1 MMPAHLSSI
10 RDNAFRLYED
20 AGLLMSNKRYASA
33 IALSILA
40 IEEVGKYLILR
51 DDKNDSKAKRLRHH
65 SVKQSAL
72 SGRYLSDLW
81 MSLLRRLLVENREL
95 MLKRLAELRS
105 LGPPQELSDDLPAS
119 QTSDQIR
126 EIFEEVVRQQSA
138 ENLLARYVLRTGLG
152 DTSKI
157 KNRAF
162 YVDDSDD
169 DCFNP
174 ADFTRSDAEE
184 WLRQADR
191 ALAEIAYDQ

>member
-1 MMPAHLSSI
+1 MIAAHLSSI

-20 AGLLMSNKRYASA
+20 AGLLISNERYASA

-51 DDKNDSKAKRLRHH
+51 DDKNNPKAKRLRHH
-65 SVKQSAL
+65 SAKQSAL
-72 SGRYLSDLW
+72 SRRYLTDLRMW
-81 MSLLRRLLVENREL
+81 LSRRLLVENREL
-95 MLKRLAELRS
+95 MPKRLAELRN
-105 LGPPQELSDDLPAS
+105 LGPPQELTADLPPS
-119 QTSDQIR
+119 QTSDQIQ
-126 EIFEEVVRQQSA
+126 EIFEDLVLQQSA
-138 ENLLARYVLRTGLG
+138 ENLLARYVLTTGLG
-152 DTSKI
+152 NTSKT

-162 YVDDSDD
+162 YVDESDG

-191 ALAEIAYDQ
+191 ALTEIANDP

>member
-1 MMPAHLSSI
+1 MIAAHLSLI
-10 RDNAFRLYED
+10 RDNAFRLHKD
-20 AGLLMSNKRYASA
+20 ADLLMSNERYASA

-51 DDKNDSKAKRLRHH
+51 DDKNDSETKRLRHH
-65 SVKQSAL
+65 STKQSAL

-81 MSLLRRLLVENREL
+81 MSLSRRLLLENREL

-105 LGPPQELSDDLPAS
+105 LGPPQKLSNDLPAS

-126 EIFEEVVRQQSA
+126 EIFEEVVRQQSS
-138 ENLLARYVLRTGLG
+138 ENLLARYVLKTRLG

-174 ADFTRSDAEE
+174 ADFTRSDATE